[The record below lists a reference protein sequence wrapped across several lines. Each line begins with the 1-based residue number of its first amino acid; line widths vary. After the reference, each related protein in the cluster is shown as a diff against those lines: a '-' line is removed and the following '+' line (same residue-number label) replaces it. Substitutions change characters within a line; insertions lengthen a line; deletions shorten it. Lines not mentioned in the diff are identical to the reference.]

1 MVMCNLSFLLYIY
14 RVSRVALICTCIF
27 IVRMRLLAGIS
38 YFGHLPNGEVGQMAG
53 QPCLDY

>member
-1 MVMCNLSFLLYIY
+1 MCNLSFLLYIY

-53 QPCLDY
+53 QPCFDY